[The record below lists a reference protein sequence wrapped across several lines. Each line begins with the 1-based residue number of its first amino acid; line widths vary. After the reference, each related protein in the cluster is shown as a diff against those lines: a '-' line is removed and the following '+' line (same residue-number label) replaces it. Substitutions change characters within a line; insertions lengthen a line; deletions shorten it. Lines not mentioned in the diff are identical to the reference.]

1 MGYLFG
7 QKRRKVG
14 RLQRRAAR
22 CFRTN
27 TEADSVEIGTW
38 CWGRAVL
45 IENRPLTESER
56 VSMNRAAR
64 SIGAPRGVTPILA
77 KAAFSS
83 GCCSTLPISPLSLAS
98 TAGGRPARALS
109 DRGARNLEGDE
120 R

>member
-64 SIGAPRGVTPILA
+64 SIGARRIRRQ
-77 KAAFSS
+77 
-83 GCCSTLPISPLSLAS
+83 
-98 TAGGRPARALS
+98 GRSNWIWRAP
-109 DRGARNLEGDE
+109 DE
-120 R
+120 ATRWR